1 MNITNKNIFRAALG
15 VLFFV
20 VISSFPVMSQNIEGS
35 WMLELN
41 GSKQEIDNSI
51 TIGAPSDN
59 EAAIIGELILRKEEK
74 GWQAHVEGGPVEIDI
89 NGGEIEILIDSR
101 DLAGFVFFRRLNG
114 EISGNMMSGTFT
126 IEGAT
131 ENPEHGGYWVAT
143 RKKEKNEKL
152 PPNPQNLSGIWTP
165 APGVDFRKY
174 SMDLTEKAQNWHDD
188 YIDHY
193 DQPNV
198 RCVSPGI
205 VAIVAW
211 GAYPF
216 EILKSEE
223 RLTFLYEVDSE
234 VRRIFM
240 NDKQPPDYYPPSA
253 MGFSNGYWEG
263 DELVI
268 ETQLLEGNVRDFRGE
283 PISEGAR
290 MHERYSISQDGN
302 TLDAVITLLD
312 PDNYNQPPIRRR
324 KWVKNSNT
332 EIYPYEC
339 DPDSFYRQMYNE
351 NKLDMYFERSH
362 RRQID

>member
-1 MNITNKNIFRAALG
+1 
-15 VLFFV
+15 
-20 VISSFPVMSQNIEGS
+20 
-35 WMLELN
+35 
-41 GSKQEIDNSI
+41 
-51 TIGAPSDN
+51 
-59 EAAIIGELILRKEEK
+59 
-74 GWQAHVEGGPVEIDI
+74 
-89 NGGEIEILIDSR
+89 
-101 DLAGFVFFRRLNG
+101 
-114 EISGNMMSGTFT
+114 MSGTFT

-174 SMDLTEKAQNWHDD
+174 SMDLTEKAQNWHND

-351 NKLDMYFERSH
+351 DKLDMYFERSH